1 MTSLGNYVANRR
13 KALGLRQSD
22 LAEALGYSV
31 QAISKFENG
40 NSEMDLTSLPKLAA
54 FLSLSLNDLF
64 SEAMTPKGP
73 VCSLR
78 FDGEILANNLAYLR
92 NQKGLSQAELAETL
106 GVSKRSIANYES
118 GHTLPSPDLIQ
129 KFLQDFAVD
138 ADRLFGEEMLAPLP
152 LTSSRKVPRL
162 AWILSLIL
170 VGVTAIA
177 TAIIVPLSLRQR
189 SSSNPSI
196 GEVTSSSM
204 SSSASS
210 SVSSD
215 ATSTTSYSL
224 SATSNAFPGL
234 SAYGLR
240 HNGKSSEILTPG
252 SYTLSLE
259 SDPLNYFKDNE
270 VSLAYDY
277 SPKTAGVSLTLPS
290 SSDPYGDVTLVI
302 PDSITQGTSIT
313 VTANLIA
320 SGSLLS
326 PTFTATLNNP
336 TGDLDSTNFP
346 GLKALY
352 LSYNGASSCNL
363 APGHY
368 VADVNLIGDNLSYI
382 QEPDYVMGYLGQ
394 IAPGIGN
401 GWGVITPF
409 KSVYFDIPN
418 TIADGFS
425 FKLTFGIKK
434 VSNQVALSGNPTMV
448 VTVSNPGVS

>member
-1 MTSLGNYVANRR
+1 
-13 KALGLRQSD
+13 
-22 LAEALGYSV
+22 
-31 QAISKFENG
+31 
-40 NSEMDLTSLPKLAA
+40 
-54 FLSLSLNDLF
+54 
-64 SEAMTPKGP
+64 
-73 VCSLR
+73 
-78 FDGEILANNLAYLR
+78 
-92 NQKGLSQAELAETL
+92 
-106 GVSKRSIANYES
+106 
-118 GHTLPSPDLIQ
+118 
-129 KFLQDFAVD
+129 
-138 ADRLFGEEMLAPLP
+138 
-152 LTSSRKVPRL
+152 
-162 AWILSLIL
+162 

-196 GEVTSSSM
+196 DEVTSSSM

-240 HNGKSSEILTPG
+240 HRGKSSEILTPG

-259 SDPLNYFKDNE
+259 SDPLNYFKDNQ

-320 SGSLLS
+320 SGSMLS
-326 PTFTATLNNP
+326 PTFTATVNNP

-352 LSYNGASSCNL
+352 LSYNGASSCSL
-363 APGHY
+363 APQP
-368 VADVNLIGDNLSYI
+368 LL
-382 QEPDYVMGYLGQ
+382 M
-394 IAPGIGN
+394 PGAI
-401 GWGVITPF
+401 
-409 KSVYFDIPN
+409 
-418 TIADGFS
+418 
-425 FKLTFGIKK
+425 
-434 VSNQVALSGNPTMV
+434 
-448 VTVSNPGVS
+448 